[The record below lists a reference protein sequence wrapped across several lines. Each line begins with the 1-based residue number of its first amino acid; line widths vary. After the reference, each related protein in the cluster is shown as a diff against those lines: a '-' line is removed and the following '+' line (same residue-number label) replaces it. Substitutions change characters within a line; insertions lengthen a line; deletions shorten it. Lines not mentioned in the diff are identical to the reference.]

1 MTAMTDAARRHS
13 ALDHGRSVLSR
24 RELRELGISADV
36 ERAQL
41 KARRWQRAGRAVVL
55 HNGPLARDEIEQASR
70 AALRAPLQAPVYD
83 PGAPC
88 TITVE
93 LNTADQ
99 ADPYRNRGDVVVTG
113 PRTIEATADTWWEAW
128 RAIYLTR

>member
-1 MTAMTDAARRHS
+1 MGPGRGRR
-13 ALDHGRSVLSR
+13 ALLVT
-24 RELRELGISADV
+24 
-36 ERAQL
+36 
-41 KARRWQRAGRAVVL
+41 
-55 HNGPLARDEIEQASR
+55 
-70 AALRAPLQAPVYD
+70 
-83 PGAPC
+83 GAPC

-113 PRTIEATADTWWEAW
+113 PRTIEATAGTWWEAW